1 MPDDRTDGQGSRAP
15 GKEVDLEE
23 VLRLDREVAQLR
35 AELAWHEQMNGTRA
49 EQEAHDAEADAVDA
63 AAAALTPEQLRAEMV
78 AIGLDPDRVEREAEV
93 SARLV
98 VRWMQARD
106 ERDAARTEADAFA
119 VYRSLVTTALGI
131 DPGSCADDVKEAV
144 EALREQRDEAHKM
157 LDEIRAALGNGA
169 DEALWPP
176 GKTLG
181 EAVKWLAEAE
191 ERAERAEAE
200 RDATRAEAEEL
211 RLTLAVEQGRAQ
223 ELPFS
228 SPPRL
233 RAAVNAE
240 RIRRGLS
247 WREVAAQ
254 IGVSSSGFTRWNAGH
269 DLSVSAYLKVCD
281 WLRAAMI
288 AADKETA

>member
-1 MPDDRTDGQGSRAP
+1 MTDDRTDGQGSRAP

-131 DPGSCADDVKEAV
+131 DPGSCADDVKEA
-144 EALREQRDEAHKM
+144 
-157 LDEIRAALGNGA
+157 I
-169 DEALWPP
+169 
-176 GKTLG
+176 
-181 EAVKWLAEAE
+181 
-191 ERAERAEAE
+191 
-200 RDATRAEAEEL
+200 EEL
-211 RLTLAVEQGRAQ
+211 RLTLAAEQGKF
-223 ELPFS
+223 EGLPFS

-288 AADKETA
+288 AADKATETP